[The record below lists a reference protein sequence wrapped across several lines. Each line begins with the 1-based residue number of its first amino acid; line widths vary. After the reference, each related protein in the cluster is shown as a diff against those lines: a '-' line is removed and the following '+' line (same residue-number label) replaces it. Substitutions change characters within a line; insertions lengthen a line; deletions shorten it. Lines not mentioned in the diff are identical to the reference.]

1 MEAATR
7 KGRQGKDAEKVWR
20 GRARFQNQ
28 GDSFR
33 EGLSAHA
40 RAQDHDGWGAMANQD
55 PVRAG
60 RHRPR

>member
-1 MEAATR
+1 MEAATW

-28 GDSFR
+28 GGSFR

-40 RAQDHDGWGAMANQD
+40 
-55 PVRAG
+55 
-60 RHRPR
+60 

>member
-20 GRARFQNQ
+20 WRAGFQNQ
-28 GDSFR
+28 GGSFR

-40 RAQDHDGWGAMANQD
+40 
-55 PVRAG
+55 
-60 RHRPR
+60 